1 MNIID
6 FYQKV
11 SNFNYLLNNYI
22 VLVLCEKNMFS
33 SDLIHNNTSSNQS
46 KKTEKNEMTPKYKN
60 TKSNEILKDSNKN
73 SYFNKYIEEYNRN
86 KLNKKTSSLR
96 QSKKNEQKETGIG
109 SHPNSIFSYKKS
121 KNNSLD
127 KNIGNNYNLNNNPP
141 ITVNLRKSAKDL
153 TKEFNESKNSDKSNN
168 IITMTP
174 RYISQSNNFLLNV
187 KNKPKILEKK
197 TTNIQKSEKNEIQS
211 KPPTIPKIKNL
222 SQKENAYLI
231 LSYSKCLR
239 LCERMIFSRS
249 TNKLR
254 ESISKKQILDT
265 NKIYLEEKIK
275 ELEKQIENCDDK
287 LKTQFNATKTAE
299 MTLNYITSNVENEFK
314 LNLFNNIY
322 DENEKIYCYKYVK
335 ILYLLLGE
343 NYEEIKNEN
352 LIKQLYQ
359 KINNKG
365 YKNIKDYL
373 YVLYIKN
380 IKENKISQNI
390 DKINDILLQ
399 GPDLLNF
406 KYTFRYDKFISYT
419 CFLFKEI
426 INFSNEKIDTY
437 KLKKECI
444 NLIDIVNNKINLYKE
459 KYSKK

>member
-1 MNIID
+1 
-6 FYQKV
+6 
-11 SNFNYLLNNYI
+11 
-22 VLVLCEKNMFS
+22 
-33 SDLIHNNTSSNQS
+33 
-46 KKTEKNEMTPKYKN
+46 
-60 TKSNEILKDSNKN
+60 
-73 SYFNKYIEEYNRN
+73 
-86 KLNKKTSSLR
+86 
-96 QSKKNEQKETGIG
+96 
-109 SHPNSIFSYKKS
+109 
-121 KNNSLD
+121 
-127 KNIGNNYNLNNNPP
+127 
-141 ITVNLRKSAKDL
+141 
-153 TKEFNESKNSDKSNN
+153 
-168 IITMTP
+168 
-174 RYISQSNNFLLNV
+174 
-187 KNKPKILEKK
+187 
-197 TTNIQKSEKNEIQS
+197 
-211 KPPTIPKIKNL
+211 
-222 SQKENAYLI
+222 
-231 LSYSKCLR
+231 
-239 LCERMIFSRS
+239 MIFSRS

-322 DENEKIYCYKYVK
+322 DENEKMYCYKYVK

-352 LIKQLYQ
+352 LVKQLYQ

-380 IKENKISQNI
+380 IKDNKISQNI

-444 NLIDIVNNKINLYKE
+444 NLIDIVYNKINLYKE